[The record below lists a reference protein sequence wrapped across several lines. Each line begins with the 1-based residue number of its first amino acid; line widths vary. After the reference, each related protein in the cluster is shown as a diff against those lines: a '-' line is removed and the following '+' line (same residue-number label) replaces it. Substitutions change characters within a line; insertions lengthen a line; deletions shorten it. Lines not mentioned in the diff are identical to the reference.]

1 MAREAATDLIEGR
14 LANWGRWARSGARAS
29 GSSPLY
35 SLMVENDPD
44 MARHEA
50 RTSSVDADDAAF
62 IESKICDVC
71 TTLDKEILTMKFVK
85 GISEQRMCHIYH
97 VPRWKLS
104 QIIQAVYC
112 KLYKACL

>member
-14 LANWGRWARSGARAS
+14 LANWGRWARSGAKAS

-71 TTLDKEILTMKFVK
+71 TTLEREILTMKFAQGVPERK
-85 GISEQRMCHIYH
+85 MCRLYNI
-97 VPRWKLS
+97 PRWRLL
-104 QIIQAVYC
+104 QIVQSIYC
-112 KLYKACL
+112 KLYKVCL